1 MARENINNQTRYQAV
16 EGEGSPNECVLC
28 ADDSGTCNIFKAWVF
43 FFLHFVACILL
54 FVVIT
59 NRVDGH
65 TFKTGSPP
73 SLVTS
78 ELYQIQVT
86 GLISFAL
93 VIIRLLVCSCSALLA
108 WRTVFILLD
117 KEMITLTELAHL
129 AHYQFPI
136 IPRGGSSFQLFWSC
150 WAVAVGVLL
159 WPPGFAAP
167 VANSSVAWIPST
179 RPSDTPASFSI
190 ETVSN
195 SSDWGALVE
204 PEMRTRIVVNA
215 ALMADKN
222 PVYAFNSTQ
231 LSLRRYFSST
241 QKITANSTINI
252 TVPYFDVRLRWIDP
266 ASDNRS
272 QHTGDPVYSD
282 VANLVSGVRNYGSV
296 AILRNKTWSY
306 SEATPRAADIFSAT
320 KLVSIQVSTLR
331 IEDERDG
338 VAPNISTPCPTKS
351 SMFGPLPEVGQYG
364 KNWYVQDKWT
374 AKDCFL
380 IAEASITAG
389 KYNGTD
395 CEVSPTDANDYMA
408 TCNFKPSPG
417 AVEEDWISGLALD
430 FISETMKNII
440 MLNVTYPWMQNNLD
454 KYTTGILTLAH
465 HAAWSALMNRL
476 GKASEPTTA
485 RIAES
490 VVLATVNRTRIW
502 IWLAMNAMLTAS
514 ALMVAGAQIVRI
526 TRTVRET
533 TMVALA
539 MDLTEVMHSA
549 PASEL
554 SGAVSLSKKN
564 HRVERLK
571 WTDDYGK
578 EEDHNCRHRV
588 VFAESNVNVQ

>member
-1 MARENINNQTRYQAV
+1 MNNQTRYQAV
-16 EGEGSPNECVLC
+16 ESEGLPNECVLC

-43 FFLHFVACILL
+43 FLLHFVACILL
-54 FVVIT
+54 FVIMT

-78 ELYQIQVT
+78 DLYQIQVT

-108 WRTVFILLD
+108 WRTIFILLD

-129 AHYQFPI
+129 AYYHFPI

-150 WAVAVGVLL
+150 WAVAVVVLL

-179 RPSDTPASFSI
+179 RSSNTPASFSI
-190 ETVSN
+190 GTVSK

-204 PEMRTRIVVNA
+204 PEMRTRVVVNA

-231 LSLRRYFSST
+231 LLLRRYFSST

-252 TVPYFDVRLRWIDP
+252 TVPYFDVRLSWIDP

-272 QHTGDPVYSD
+272 QHAGDPVYSD
-282 VANLVSGVRNYGSV
+282 VANLMSGVRNYGSV
-296 AILRNKTWSY
+296 AVLRNNKWNST
-306 SEATPRAADIFSAT
+306 EATPRAAGIFSGT
-320 KLVSIQVSTLR
+320 KLVSIQVNTLR
-331 IEDERDG
+331 IEEELDG
-338 VAPNISTPCPTKS
+338 VAPNINTTCPTRS
-351 SMFGPLPEVGQYG
+351 PMFGPLPEVSQHG
-364 KNWYVQDKWT
+364 KDWYVIGKWT

-380 IAEASITAG
+380 VAEASITAG
-389 KYNGTD
+389 KYKGTD
-395 CEVSPTDANDYMA
+395 CEVSPTDANDYVA
-408 TCNFKPSPG
+408 TCNFKSSPG
-417 AVEEDWISGLALD
+417 VVEEDWISGLALD
-430 FISETMKNII
+430 FMSETMKNIV
-440 MLNVTYPWMQNNLD
+440 MLDVTHPWMQNNLA
-454 KYTTGILTLAH
+454 KYTTGTLTLAY

-476 GKASEPTTA
+476 GNASEPTTA

-490 VVLATVNRTRIW
+490 VVLATVNYTRMW
-502 IWLAMNAMLTAS
+502 IWLAMNAMLTTS
-514 ALMVAGAQIVRI
+514 ALMVAVAQTVRK
-526 TRTVRET
+526 TRTVRDT
-533 TMVALA
+533 NMVALA
-539 MDLTEVMHSA
+539 MDLSEVMHSA
-549 PASEL
+549 HASEL
-554 SGAVSLSKKN
+554 SGAVSLSKEN

-578 EEDHNCRHRV
+578 GENHTCRHRV